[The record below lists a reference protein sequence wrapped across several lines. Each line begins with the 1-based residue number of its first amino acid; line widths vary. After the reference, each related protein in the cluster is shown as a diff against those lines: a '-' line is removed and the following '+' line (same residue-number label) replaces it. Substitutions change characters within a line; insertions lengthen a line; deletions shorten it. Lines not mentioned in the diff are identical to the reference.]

1 MTTTFKGHAM
11 NTLVRMRDDLA
22 RDNVKVPAWT
32 ALDAPVVY
40 LTAKD
45 LVGAQYL
52 PDLCSEDDAEFNY
65 NRIGLAD
72 GRIFFMVGVDLDFG
86 ESI

>member
-1 MTTTFKGHAM
+1 M
-11 NTLVRMRDDLA
+11 NTSVRMRDDLA
-22 RDNVKVPAWT
+22 RDNVKVPAWPY
-32 ALDAPVVY
+32 LDAPVAY

-52 PDLCSEDDAEFNY
+52 PDLCSDDDPEYNY
-65 NRIGLAD
+65 NRILLAD

-86 ESI
+86 ESV

>member
-1 MTTTFKGHAM
+1 M
-11 NTLVRMRDDLA
+11 
-22 RDNVKVPAWT
+22 
-32 ALDAPVVY
+32 VY

-52 PDLCSEDDAEFNY
+52 PDLCSDDDPEYNY
-65 NRIGLAD
+65 NRILLAD